1 MPTHV
6 PHVEKKSHTRNAIIS
21 AKAVSLVLPGYHYP
35 FSSGYLSPRILRT
48 LYENLIIGLLE
59 ETHALHQL
67 AASGQCC
74 SVATAVTATLYKIF
88 SAEHIIQ
95 SQRPATRKLMRI
107 VIEDGPRIGNHDR
120 DCSTR
125 RLSAILFKS

>member
-1 MPTHV
+1 M
-6 PHVEKKSHTRNAIIS
+6 
-21 AKAVSLVLPGYHYP
+21 
-35 FSSGYLSPRILRT
+35 
-48 LYENLIIGLLE
+48 GLLE

-95 SQRPATRKLMRI
+95 SQLPAASDQEVDENRAP
-107 VIEDGPRIGNHDR
+107 VPSEDGPIIGNHDR